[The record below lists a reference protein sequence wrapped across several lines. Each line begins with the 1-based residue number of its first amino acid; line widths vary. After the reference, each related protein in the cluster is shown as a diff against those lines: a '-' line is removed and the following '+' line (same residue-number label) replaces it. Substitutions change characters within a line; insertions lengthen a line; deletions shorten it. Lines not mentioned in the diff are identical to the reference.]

1 MSFARRSFATFF
13 ANLAAFSALCT
24 VLLVAHP
31 TLAAEAAPQAVQQD
45 ASAAAT
51 ADSPDQQDS
60 ALPAENLFSQ
70 TYQACMDEAAGVT
83 TGMQDC
89 MNAEQER
96 LETRLNAQRAR
107 VAATLN
113 PERVK
118 AFNDAL
124 NAWDTLRKSGSL
136 AMFDPNGGTLSPLM
150 ASLWYLEQ
158 TARMTR
164 WVDVLQESAEQ

>member
-1 MSFARRSFATFF
+1 MSSARRSFATFF
-13 ANLAAFSALCT
+13 ANLAAFSALCA

-31 TLAAEAAPQAVQQD
+31 AIAAEAAQQD
-45 ASAAAT
+45 ASAAAA

-89 MNAEQER
+89 MSAEQER

-113 PERVK
+113 PERAK

-124 NAWDTLRKSGSL
+124 SAWDTVRKSGSL